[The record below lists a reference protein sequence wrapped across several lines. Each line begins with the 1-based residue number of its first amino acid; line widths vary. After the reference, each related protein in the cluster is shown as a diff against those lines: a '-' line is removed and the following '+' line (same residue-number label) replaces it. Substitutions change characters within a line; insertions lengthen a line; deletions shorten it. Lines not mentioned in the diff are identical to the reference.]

1 MVKKF
6 NPFETMSRDNL
17 LAFIQYQ
24 AQQIEQLQ
32 AQNAAL
38 EARLEKL
45 EHRLNK
51 NSSNSS
57 KPPSSDGLKK
67 PNPKSR
73 REKGKRQSGG

>member
-45 EHRLNK
+45 EHPLNK